1 MRITVDLLRKRAEH
15 NEGCLSDLKEIALHQ
30 QEIEKL
36 EVLGDVCRQ
45 LEIVYLCNNYI
56 SRIEGLH
63 HLKMLS
69 YLNLAVNNIKLIEN
83 LEGCE
88 SLEKLDLTLNFIVD
102 LDSVVKL
109 RANIFLATLH
119 LTGNPCTK
127 IDGYRA
133 FVAHALPQLEHLD
146 GADVTK
152 TERIVARH
160 EVPTH
165 AKHVVEASLQDQQ
178 AERIKAEM
186 VSKGIDPFPAK
197 YNEKGDRVYGHTP
210 EERIQILREEQ
221 EEKRIKDEKA
231 KKKDPDSLAGIREEM
246 DRKQVRMTATEEME
260 KYGRLLLRNEG
271 KFPYK
276 LDEDA
281 KDITILTVE
290 PGKYISTTLIE
301 IDLQPTY
308 VRVSIKEKLLQLTFS
323 REVELENAKVER
335 SSITGQLKMTLQV
348 AKGIASRR
356 KYNDDGE
363 EEESTT
369 VLSGKR
375 GGGAAAVVPSSSDEP
390 HKKTA
395 STTSKVS
402 SSSSSTAAPIKTR
415 FESEAADIKEASP
428 KATTTT
434 TTSSTTK
441 PPTAAVPEHVYK
453 KNPRVEELD

>member
-36 EVLGDVCRQ
+36 EVIGDVCRQ

-69 YLNLAVNNIKLIEN
+69 YLNLAVNNIKIIEN

-146 GADVTK
+146 GSDVTK

-160 EVPTH
+160 DVPTH

-186 VSKGIDPFPAK
+186 VAKGIDPFPAK

-210 EERIQILREEQ
+210 EERLQILREEQ

-246 DRKQVRMTATEEME
+246 DKKQVRMTATEEME

-308 VRVSIKEKLLQLTFS
+308 VRVTIKEKLLQLTFS

-335 SSITGQLKMTLQV
+335 SSITGQLKMTLRV
-348 AKGIASRR
+348 AKGISSRR
-356 KYNDDGE
+356 KYDGDG

-369 VLSGKR
+369 VLSGKK
-375 GGGAAAVVPSSSDEP
+375 GGAAAVMSSSESQ
-390 HKKTA
+390 KKNTTA
-395 STTSKVS
+395 TKAS
-402 SSSSSTAAPIKTR
+402 SSSSSSAAPIKTR
-415 FESEAADIKEASP
+415 FESEAADIKVASP
-428 KATTTT
+428 KASFSQGA
-434 TTSSTTK
+434 SSASATTK
-441 PPTAAVPEHVYK
+441 SPPPVAAAVYK